1 LGSEIVVKALTNYAA
16 AERAKR
22 SRARLTIEL
31 GPIMREWARF
41 RAAAWRVDRRWTT
54 NTLVARTS
62 ALLAGA
68 RLDRLT
74 EAPTKIRVL
83 DEQIFG
89 WLAYRNPIRNLEDE
103 RSATEIHSVDFLWT
117 QLKKEIPDLS
127 RQRVRNMVARLAR
140 KGHIQRVARGRYER
154 NPTWWEYRRQ
164 GDAYSDESEER
175 WMARLAKAEHDR
187 LNVVLAH
194 YLLPHL
200 PVHRKAL
207 RLEISERTY
216 YDRLATALAYLREVH
231 RPPRNVQ

>member
-16 AERAKR
+16 AERATR

-54 NTLVARTS
+54 NTLIARTS

-89 WLAYRNPIRNLEDE
+89 WLAYRNLGRSTDDD
-103 RSATEIHSVDFLWT
+103 RSATAVHSVQSLWT
-117 QLKKEIPDLS
+117 QLTKDMPELS
-127 RQRVRNMVARLAR
+127 KQRVRNLVARLAR
-140 KGHIQRVARGRYER
+140 KGRIQRVARGRYER

-207 RLEISERTY
+207 RLTISERTY
-216 YDRLATALAYLREVH
+216 YYRLTTALAYLREVH
-231 RPPRNVQ
+231 SSPRNVQ